1 MSMTTAETRMR
12 EVASYGGLVD
22 AFGGAATV
30 VLAIVALAG
39 TSSDML
45 LAIATIVFGAALLIQ
60 SGAIVSEL
68 SAMIVPEGGSAVA
81 ENCGGG
87 GLAIVFLAGTAGI
100 VLGVLAL
107 IGIHPVMLASIAV
120 IAFGS
125 AVVFGG
131 GSVWSVFRLKQ
142 SGQTVVSG
150 AQIVATEIAAGSA
163 GLQCVGGLAA
173 IVLGILAVTGTLP
186 ATLSLVGLLIMGAA
200 IVLTGSTLTGVVQG
214 FMRPGTARMSWSER
228 PAE

>member
-68 SAMIVPEGGSAVA
+68 SAMIVPEGGAALA
-81 ENCGGG
+81 ENFGGG

-186 ATLSLVGLLIMGAA
+186 AILSLVGLLIMGAA

>member
-68 SAMIVPEGGSAVA
+68 SAMIVPEGGAAVA
-81 ENCGGG
+81 ENFGGG

-107 IGIHPVMLASIAV
+107 IGIHPVMLASVAV

>member
-68 SAMIVPEGGSAVA
+68 SAMIVPEGGAALA
-81 ENCGGG
+81 ENFGGG

-107 IGIHPVMLASIAV
+107 IGIHPVMLASVAV

>member
-68 SAMIVPEGGSAVA
+68 SAMIVPEGGAAVA
-81 ENCGGG
+81 ENFGGG

-107 IGIHPVMLASIAV
+107 IGIHPVMLASVAV

-131 GSVWSVFRLKQ
+131 SSVWSVFRLKQ

-186 ATLSLVGLLIMGAA
+186 AILSLVGLLIMGAA

>member
-68 SAMIVPEGGSAVA
+68 SAMIVPEGGAALA
-81 ENCGGG
+81 ENFGGG

>member
-12 EVASYGGLVD
+12 DVASYGGLVD

-45 LAIATIVFGAALLIQ
+45 LAIATIVFGVALLIQ

-68 SAMIVPEGGSAVA
+68 SAMIVPEGGAAVA
-81 ENCGGG
+81 ENFGGG

-100 VLGVLAL
+100 VLGILAL

-142 SGQTVVSG
+142 SGQTMVSG

-163 GLQCVGGLAA
+163 GLQCAGGLAA

-186 ATLSLVGLLIMGAA
+186 AILSLVGLLIMGAA

-214 FMRPGTARMSWSER
+214 FMRPGTARTSWSER

>member
-68 SAMIVPEGGSAVA
+68 SAMIAPEGGAAVA
-81 ENCGGG
+81 ENFGGG